1 MDTFASV
8 ATKLDLREFSK
19 TPVPDDV
26 IMKVLEAARYTGSG
40 SNKQHWHFILLR
52 TAEAISKLASS
63 CPYGSWISGADF
75 AVVVLTSPK
84 FPFHVFDAG
93 RAVQDMEVVAWSCGV
108 ASGLT
113 TVFQEESMRIE
124 FNIPREFSV
133 SAAVGFGYPTKKV
146 VGKKDRKPLREIASL
161 ERFGNPL

>member
-1 MDTFASV
+1 
-8 ATKLDLREFSK
+8 
-19 TPVPDDV
+19 
-26 IMKVLEAARYTGSG
+26 
-40 SNKQHWHFILLR
+40 
-52 TAEAISKLASS
+52 
-63 CPYGSWISGADF
+63 
-75 AVVVLTSPK
+75 VVLTSPK